1 MKFNYLEPRADL
13 RFLLVEDIIASSEE
27 PDDDNDDDDDT
38 PAPGPSITPE
48 GDPTDDTAND
58 PF

>member
-1 MKFNYLEPRADL
+1 MKFNYLEPRADI

-27 PDDDNDDDDDT
+27 PDDDDDDT
-38 PAPGPSITPE
+38 PEPPAITPE
-48 GDPTDDTAND
+48 GDPNDDTAND

>member
-1 MKFNYLEPRADL
+1 MKFNYLEPRADI

-27 PDDDNDDDDDT
+27 PDDPDDPDD
-38 PAPGPSITPE
+38 GPEITPE
-48 GDPTDDTAND
+48 GDPNDDTAND